1 MAGNQEVLNN
11 IIAQLRADSRI
22 DEKQVHVELTD
33 SEVTLSGTVES
44 LAALIAAEDA
54 ARSVSGVGRVS
65 NLLNI
70 RYPDEMEQL
79 TDNEITDSVR
89 NRLSLDRN
97 IKSEFIRV
105 STEEGI
111 VTLNGSIESYRAR
124 EHCGKSVS
132 EVQGVVQVINELAV
146 VPTHMF
152 ADNQIATEINESLS
166 RMDVSTEN
174 ITVRVEE
181 GIVTL
186 SGKVPHW
193 NSYYSI
199 EYAVK
204 NIRGVKD
211 VVNELIL
218 A

>member
-1 MAGNQEVLNN
+1 MAGNQEILNN
-11 IIAQLRADSRI
+11 VISQLRADSRI
-22 DEKQVHVELTD
+22 DKKQVHVELID

-44 LAALIAAEDA
+44 LAALVAAEDA

-65 NLLNI
+65 NLLKI
-70 RYPDEMEQL
+70 RYPDEMERL
-79 TDNEITDSVR
+79 TDDKIADSVR

-97 IKSEFIRV
+97 IKSDFIRV
-105 STEEGI
+105 SAEEGI
-111 VTLNGSIESYRAR
+111 VTLKGSVESYRAR

-132 EVQGVVQVINELAV
+132 EVQGVVQVINDLAV
-146 VPTHMF
+146 VPTHKF

-166 RMDVSTEN
+166 RIDISVEN

-193 NSYYSI
+193 NSYYSV
-199 EYAVK
+199 EYAAK
-204 NIRGVKD
+204 NTRGVKG